1 MIVDPNIIFRGT
13 KRLSPARGEPGQL
26 CLHEIQLVHDL
37 REVIP
42 GLGGL
47 TKGEVFGIEVG
58 HTALTGSRLAIT
70 FLPGGR
76 RALSFFGDGGLDCGG
91 DRCD

>member
-58 HTALTGSRLAIT
+58 HAALNSRT
-70 FLPGGR
+70 
-76 RALSFFGDGGLDCGG
+76 LS
-91 DRCD
+91 